1 MKTGLLMQWDTEKI
15 ILQIQKGDNNAFKI
29 LVEEYQ
35 QYAFKLAFRIVCN
48 DEDAKDVVQESFIKI
63 WKNMKTY
70 KREIKFTTWM
80 YKIITNTAID
90 KLRVIKRNNH
100 VNIKDVSQLLDLMS
114 NEHPDI
120 QFDNLETGQL
130 IRTISES
137 LPEKQKLVFILRDLQ
152 GMGSKDVEEVL
163 DMNETSVKSNLY
175 FARKAVR
182 EKLNKLISYE
192 RRLS

>member
-1 MKTGLLMQWDTEKI
+1 MQWDTEKI

-29 LVEEYQ
+29 LLEKYQ
-35 QYAFKLAFRIVCN
+35 HYAFKLAFRIVCN

>member
-1 MKTGLLMQWDTEKI
+1 MQLEIEKT
-15 ILQIQKGDNNAFKI
+15 ILQIQIGDNKAFKT

-48 DEDAKDVVQESFIKI
+48 EDDAMDVVQESFIKI
-63 WKNMKTY
+63 WKKINMY
-70 KREIKFTTWM
+70 KPEIKFTTWM
-80 YKIITNTAID
+80 YKIVSNTAID
-90 KLRVIKRNNH
+90 KLRLIKRNDH
-100 VNIKDVSQLLDLMS
+100 LSIEDVSLLLDRMS
-114 NEHPDI
+114 GENPDI

-152 GMGSKDVEEVL
+152 GMNSNEVERIL

-175 FARKAVR
+175 FARKGIR
-182 EKLNKLISYE
+182 EKLNKLLSYE